1 MATLI
6 KILSQDHQFTI
17 LYGQYECSY
26 QDRYSQEN
34 SQKQLY
40 FNNILLASQLR
51 IIKVSPKSDMTII
64 WLDIWGSQSGM
75 NARDLINKYF
85 NISSFIATI
94 KEQI

>member
-1 MATLI
+1 MDNMNVLI
-6 KILSQDHQFTI
+6 KIDIVKKI
-17 LYGQYECSY
+17 LKNNYI
-26 QDRYSQEN
+26 
-34 SQKQLY
+34 

-94 KEQI
+94 